1 MSILLIGDFTQAE
14 YATWR
19 SRLLLHLPENEPLV
33 QANHEYDKRAVEVAL
48 VANPPAGSLSSLPNL
63 RFIQSLWAGVDQL
76 LSDVSLP
83 PDVPLARLVD
93 PAMTQAMVECA
104 IAQVFYLHRQLPT
117 YLKQQSDRIW
127 RQLPQPLAS
136 DRSVGVLG
144 LGALGLP
151 VARALAA
158 LGFPVAGWSLSQR
171 KDMTIECHHGT
182 SGLAR
187 VANRSQ
193 ILINLLPLTPQTA
206 GILNESLFQQLP
218 MGAALMNLARGG
230 HLVERDLLAAFDSQ
244 RLTHAVLDV
253 FNAEPLAANHPFW
266 THPQITVFPH
276 VAATTDPATAA
287 EIASENI
294 AAFLAG
300 RNVSGLV
307 SRSRGY

>member
-1 MSILLIGDFTQAE
+1 MSILLIGDFTETE
-14 YATWR
+14 YATWS
-19 SRLLLHLPENEPLV
+19 SRLLLHLPGNEPLV
-33 QANHEYDKRAVEVAL
+33 QATREYDKRAVRVAL

-76 LSDVSLP
+76 LSDASLP
-83 PDVPLARLVD
+83 TDIPLARLVD

-117 YLKQQSDRIW
+117 YLKQQSERMW
-127 RQLPQPLAS
+127 RQLAQPLAS

-158 LGFPVAGWSLSQR
+158 LGFPVVGWSLNPR
-171 KDMTIECHHGT
+171 KDTSIESYHGT
-182 SGLAR
+182 DGLAK
-187 VANRSQ
+187 VANKSR
-193 ILINLLPLTPQTA
+193 ILINLLPLTSQTA
-206 GILNESLFQQLP
+206 RILNEALFQQLP
-218 MGAALMNLARGG
+218 TGAALMNLARGG
-230 HLVERDLLAAFDSQ
+230 HLVERDLLAALDDQ

-253 FNAEPLAANHPFW
+253 FNAEPLPADHAFW

-276 VAATTDPATAA
+276 VAATTDPASAA
-287 EIASENI
+287 RIASENI
-294 AAFLAG
+294 AAFFAG

-307 SRSRGY
+307 CRSRGY